1 MDVAIK
7 KGIKELFRVI
17 DRNYYPNN
25 KEFKK
30 ELLKSLKIKTG
41 NNNLVNICEQLIDI
55 KENKL

>member
-7 KGIKELFRVI
+7 KGIKELFRII